1 MFNGT
6 IELTSS
12 AVRWELLSSSTLRPI
27 SHFNRYAKLFFCFSN
42 WSDLNLSWDFCSQLN
57 FSDSVWSTTLA
68 SYRTVKPCL
77 RFWRQDCLT
86 HSSMLPLELVL
97 CSVRAHYG
105 FCFVMQ
111 NYHLCQQKN
120 RTNQKTL
127 HSHDQDIDIGILGY
141 LTLYKLVGMYRRFGE
156 HTVFRPEYWPVFSMF
171 QFILS

>member
-1 MFNGT
+1 
-6 IELTSS
+6 
-12 AVRWELLSSSTLRPI
+12 
-27 SHFNRYAKLFFCFSN
+27 
-42 WSDLNLSWDFCSQLN
+42 
-57 FSDSVWSTTLA
+57 
-68 SYRTVKPCL
+68 
-77 RFWRQDCLT
+77 
-86 HSSMLPLELVL
+86 
-97 CSVRAHYG
+97 
-105 FCFVMQ
+105 MQ